1 MHISPHSKKVI
12 AAVIHKDGKVLI
24 AQRAKNDALKG
35 LWEFPGGK
43 LEEGETFE
51 QCLKRELLEELS
63 IVAEVGSY
71 LCTSPFYHKNT
82 FMEMIVFHVT
92 SFTGNIQVNE
102 HQTIKWVLPKE
113 LSHFAFPEPDLLII
127 KILVATTK
135 T

>member
-1 MHISPHSKKVI
+1 MNISPHSKKVI
-12 AAVIHKDGKVLI
+12 AAVIQKDGKVLI
-24 AQRAKNDALKG
+24 AQRAKNDALRG

-51 QCLKRELLEELS
+51 QCLKRELFEELS
-63 IVAEVGSY
+63 IIVEVGLY

-82 FMEMIVFHVT
+82 FMEMIVFNVT
-92 SFTGNIQVNE
+92 SFTGDPQANE
-102 HQTIKWVLPKE
+102 HQTIQWVFPKE
-113 LSHFAFPEPDLLII
+113 LNHFAFPEPDLLII